1 MSVYPCKSKHLQPWL
16 GLERPTYRL
25 IIGVKFT
32 SHGLDGMPG
41 PTVTPWML
49 LSLKIGFPL
58 TLNYQI
64 WNQQNKWSSNNIL
77 LPPCT
82 EIEVVWRMLINKHRK
97 NCQDEYCKKHPFT
110 NCNVFNLPTLK
121 CMAKTTCIGIHRNW
135 DCCETGSL
143 FVSSRCKFDG
153 TWLYSSHR
161 ITSKGYER
169 EPSTCTFTE
178 PETNLISL

>member
-1 MSVYPCKSKHLQPWL
+1 VTWPWEAYIQVNHWCEIYKSWPWWNAWTYSNPL
-16 GLERPTYRL
+16 NASISEDRVPTDVEL
-25 IIGVKFT
+25 P
-32 SHGLDGMPG
+32 D
-41 PTVTPWML
+41 
-49 LSLKIGFPL
+49 
-58 TLNYQI
+58 
-64 WNQQNKWSSNNIL
+64 L